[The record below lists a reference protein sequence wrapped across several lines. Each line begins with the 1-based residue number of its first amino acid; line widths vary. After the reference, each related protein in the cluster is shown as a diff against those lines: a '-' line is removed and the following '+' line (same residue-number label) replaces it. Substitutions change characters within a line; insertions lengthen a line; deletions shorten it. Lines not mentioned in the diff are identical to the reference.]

1 MNQIKWALH
10 LQHASIVSGM
20 FLHLPLVFTVLQLTV
35 SVLIQQN
42 TTDINIWPFIYH
54 QHLEYLRNI
63 TVSASFLCYFC
74 VPSTSLFLATLRA
87 LLLFPMTFAEYV
99 GFYAFLHLSLSF
111 PFHSLTLSYTDI
123 VQITPLLP
131 GVRRSK
137 STTTATVWRGR
148 KTRRLSCCGKTS
160 RTTTCHT
167 PSRRRRAQPPAPVR
181 APAKLRIQWVLCA
194 FKWFDSMG
202 FLKSCN
208 SQYRSLLWL
217 LYKTFTHA
225 WWMRSL
231 SVLSKDSQDGSLG
244 SLIDETE
251 SLFKTREQEYQE
263 TIGQIEVG
271 GPTSDHTTHAD
282 STTKTY
288 FFSSGM
294 KGKNCSLAS

>member
-1 MNQIKWALH
+1 M
-10 LQHASIVSGM
+10 S
-20 FLHLPLVFTVLQLTV
+20 
-35 SVLIQQN
+35 
-42 TTDINIWPFIYH
+42 
-54 QHLEYLRNI
+54 
-63 TVSASFLCYFC
+63 SAPSACQYSFWH
-74 VPSTSLFLATLRA
+74 VPSSPSGVHSFAANSQCAHSAEHNRYKYMAIYLPPTLRIFKKHYSFCLFPLLLLCSFYFPFLATLRA

-194 FKWFDSMG
+194 FRWFDSMG

-225 WWMRSL
+225 WWMRFL

-271 GPTSDHTTHAD
+271 GPTSDHTTHAH
-282 STTKTY
+282 STTKT
-288 FFSSGM
+288 FFLLRNER
-294 KGKNCSLAS
+294 KKL